1 MVRKVAKASTRRS
14 GIGRSTRFTPL
25 RTYAKSNQ
33 LPGFTLVE
41 LLVSIVIIG
50 IVLSIA
56 VLSLSLVDNDRE
68 IRREAQRLM
77 AIIDIAKDDAVLQG
91 REFGI
96 EFTVSGYR
104 FVEYDPF
111 STTWLEVPGDDLLR
125 LRALPEDVEL
135 DLFLE
140 EKQVSLE
147 EEPAELFAEDDSDPS
162 PTARNYAPHVMIL
175 SSGDMTPFELHI
187 NRLTD
192 DVMIAMQADILGNL
206 KLLTEDE
213 RQF

>member
-1 MVRKVAKASTRRS
+1 M
-14 GIGRSTRFTPL
+14 
-25 RTYAKSNQ
+25 RTCAKSNE
-33 LPGFTLVE
+33 LSGFTLIE

-50 IVLSIA
+50 VVLSIA
-56 VLSLSLVDNDRE
+56 VLSLSLVDDDRE

-77 AIIDIAKDDAVLQG
+77 AIVEIVKDDAVLQG

-96 EFTVSGYR
+96 EFTLTGYR
-104 FVEYDPF
+104 FVEFDAF
-111 STTWLEVPGDDLLR
+111 SNSWLDVPGEDLLR
-125 LRALPEDVEL
+125 LRALPEDIEL

-140 EKQVSLE
+140 DKKVTLE
-147 EEPAELFAEDDSDPS
+147 DEPAELASEDDEDPS
-162 PTARNYAPHVMIL
+162 PTARNYAPHVMIF

-192 DVMIAMQADILGNL
+192 DLMVAMQADILGNM
-206 KLLTEDE
+206 KFLTDEE

>member
-1 MVRKVAKASTRRS
+1 M
-14 GIGRSTRFTPL
+14 
-25 RTYAKSNQ
+25 RTYAKSMSATRRKPNE
-33 LPGFTLVE
+33 LSGFTLIE

-56 VLSLSLVDNDRE
+56 VLSLSLVGDDRE

-91 REFGI
+91 REFGV
-96 EFTVSGYR
+96 EFTLSGYR
-104 FVEYDPF
+104 FVEYDAF
-111 STTWLEVPGDDLLR
+111 SALWLEVPGEDLLR
-125 LRALPEDVEL
+125 LRALPEDFEL

-140 EKQVSLE
+140 EKRVSLHE
-147 EEPAELFAEDDSDPS
+147 NPAELSAEDDTG
-162 PTARNYAPHVMIL
+162 PTPAARNYAPHVMIF

-192 DVMIAMQADILGNL
+192 DLIVAMQADILGNM
-206 KLLTEDE
+206 KLLTDEE